1 VKGRA
6 VMTIV
11 GGDIKWDA
19 ATGLA
24 NRAPGVR

>member
-1 VKGRA
+1 
-6 VMTIV
+6 MTIV
-11 GGDIKWDA
+11 AGDIKWDA